1 MLNTEI
7 NSNVLDFNRADQADP
22 YYRLAMAVI
31 IQALT
36 DLKSSD
42 RFVMQKARWWL
53 EGDGIIWWELLGFQ
67 AAILRT
73 WLKREEI

>member
-1 MLNTEI
+1 MLNNETNI
-7 NSNVLDFNRADQADP
+7 NVLDFHRVNQGEP
-22 YYRLAMAVI
+22 YYRLALAVI

-42 RFVMQKARWWL
+42 RFVVQKARWWL

-73 WLKREEI
+73 WLKREAI